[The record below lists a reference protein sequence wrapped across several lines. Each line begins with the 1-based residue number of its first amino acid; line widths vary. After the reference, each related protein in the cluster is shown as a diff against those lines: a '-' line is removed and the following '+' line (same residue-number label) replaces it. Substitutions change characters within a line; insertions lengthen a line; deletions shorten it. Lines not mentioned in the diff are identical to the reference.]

1 MMRRTAPYVLV
12 RPRGR
17 AGVRGE
23 AHVRPCS
30 WELWEPSL
38 AVSQRSLFATP
49 LLPSCGTPRNYSQIS
64 KHIAQSKLQKLACSS
79 GFETITSYSNLGW
92 IGVMRVA
99 SSLAAA
105 SSMKIARG
113 GEVGIRIRRDGGPIE
128 DGPWQYL
135 PAPMLTDSL
144 SSWYKLVVEFPQ
156 RSAPWEHPEAVEH
169 PHNRPISLHECDGS
183 VSGII
188 WRGFLRRADLAV
200 ARPPRHQCTGI
211 GALTRKRSGCGARTG
226 PAAQG
231 DHAQDRATAH
241 LRGV

>member
-1 MMRRTAPYVLV
+1 MGHYPLLAK
-12 RPRGR
+12 PRQT
-17 AGVRGE
+17 
-23 AHVRPCS
+23 
-30 WELWEPSL
+30 SL
-38 AVSQRSLFATP
+38 LISERCLFATP